1 MCPSAVSG
9 ATRSYSFARADVH
22 ASAYVAPNL
31 GATAA
36 DAAAAAS
43 AAAAAAPA
51 SLRLHSSNFGDG
63 GFCDADFPASTI
75 HRYRYDAPSKWLP
88 AHNYYRACHGAPP
101 LVWNESLVALAKEWA
116 DILVRRCRG
125 VQDTYSWVM
134 MDAEHRESRPHDP
147 HCFAESFGQGEN
159 ILTQEAT
166 TMNSGM
172 EMHAVETWYREVE
185 TECPAQGNTHGCGDV
200 LNHYTTMMWKSMAQ
214 VRERET
220 ETGRDRQR
228 QAETDRDRQRQTGRD
243 RQRQAETETETDRQR
258 QTDRDRQAETDRDR
272 QAETDRDRR
281 QRQTETDRQRQTG
294 RDRDA

>member
-1 MCPSAVSG
+1 MRCLLLLGLALLAAAPLPPPSRVCPSAVSG
-9 ATRSYSFARADVH
+9 ATRSYSFSRADLH

-31 GATAA
+31 AGATAA
-36 DAAAAAS
+36 DAFASPSEPSAAS
-43 AAAAAAPA
+43 AASSAAAAPA

-75 HRYRYDAPSKWLP
+75 HRYQYDDPSKWLP

-134 MDAEHRESRPHDP
+134 KDAEHGESRPHDP

-166 TMNSGM
+166 TTNSGM

-214 VRERET
+214 VREKKRER
-220 ETGRDRQR
+220 ESVCVNV
-228 QAETDRDRQRQTGRD
+228 
-243 RQRQAETETETDRQR
+243 
-258 QTDRDRQAETDRDR
+258 
-272 QAETDRDRR
+272 
-281 QRQTETDRQRQTG
+281 
-294 RDRDA
+294 